1 MVTMPNNYAET
12 GPVHLGDGAYA
23 QTSNGHLVITT
34 GSHLVDSSDNAIYLG
49 PEELAALEAY
59 IAKAKANKS
68 I

>member
-1 MVTMPNNYAET
+1 MPNNYAET

-49 PEELAALEAY
+49 PEELATLEAY